1 MFKPKRKNHYPSFAR
16 ERNMPQAVLLAGIF
30 GLGFWI
36 SSFVG
41 FRAVAGYLLL
51 WVISYPVIYAGACRY
66 CAYYGKKCPIP
77 LEGSCV
83 QYFFTRSEK
92 PFGYTQLFWALVAYF
107 LRMAVPVA
115 AIVIHAAYFPGL
127 ILALLL
133 TVFWIVHLRA
143 AGCPNCV
150 NVTCPLNPSF
160 PPPLH

>member
-1 MFKPKRKNHYPSFAR
+1 MFRPKRKNHYFSFDGG
-16 ERNMPQAVLLAGIF
+16 RNMPQAILLAGVF
-30 GLGFWI
+30 GLGFRV
-36 SSFVG
+36 SLFLG
-41 FRAVAGYLLL
+41 FPGVVAYLLL

-83 QYFFTRSEK
+83 QYFFARSEK
-92 PFGYTQLFWALVAYF
+92 PFGCMQLFWALMAYF

-115 AIVIHAAYFPGL
+115 AIFIHAAYFSGM
-127 ILALLL
+127 ILALLF

-150 NVTCPLNPSF
+150 NVTCPLNPS
-160 PPPLH
+160 